1 MKKAKPWHED
11 DIFWKTVSP
20 LLFPEN
26 RLAKAPEQVENFISL
41 LGIAPGCKVLDLCCG
56 VGRHSLELSRRG
68 FTVTGVDRT
77 VSYLQKARRKAKKEK
92 LKIEFVK
99 DDMRTFCRP
108 NAFDVVINLFTSFG
122 YFENPDD
129 NLRVTR
135 NVHRSLRNK
144 GVALFD
150 LMGKEILARI
160 FTERGWNEE
169 NGIFI
174 LEERKPTK
182 NWSWME
188 NRWIIINDKEK
199 REFKITHRLYSAFEF
214 SELLKDCGF
223 SSVDAYGDLTG
234 AHYDQKARRLV
245 AVAHK

>member
-1 MKKAKPWHED
+1 
-11 DIFWKTVSP
+11 
-20 LLFPEN
+20 
-26 RLAKAPEQVENFISL
+26 LAKAPEQVENFISL

-122 YFENPDD
+122 YFQNQDD
-129 NLRVTR
+129 NRKVLI
-135 NVHRSLRNK
+135 NVHRSLK
-144 GVALFD
+144 DGGVALFD

-188 NRWIIINDKEK
+188 NRWIIINDNEK
-199 REFKITHRLYSAFEF
+199 CEFKITHRLYSAFEF

-223 SSVDAYGDLTG
+223 SSVDVYGDLTG
-234 AHYDQKARRLV
+234 APYDQKARRLV